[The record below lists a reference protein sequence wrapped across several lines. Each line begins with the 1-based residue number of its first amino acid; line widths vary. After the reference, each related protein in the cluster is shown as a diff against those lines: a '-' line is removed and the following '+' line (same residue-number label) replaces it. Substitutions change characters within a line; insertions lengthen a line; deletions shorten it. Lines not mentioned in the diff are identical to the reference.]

1 MTTTVIDTPV
11 NAAELPELIRERINR
26 YLDDAI
32 ALEAAGVTGL
42 KDMVGEATQPEDAAL
57 FQEHLAQTES
67 QKRRLE
73 VRLAELGGTSN
84 KLKDVMNKIG
94 MAATDLLHV
103 GKDSEDKATRNL
115 IQAYSIENAEI
126 ATYESLYAAASAVGD
141 TKTAL
146 LAREIQAEEE
156 LAAKKIFARV
166 SPNASIAIRV
176 GVSEGRH

>member
-1 MTTTVIDTPV
+1 MTTTVIENPV

-42 KDMVGEATQPEDAAL
+42 KDMVEEATQPEDAAL
-57 FQEHLAQTES
+57 FQEHLNQTES

-115 IQAYSIENAEI
+115 IQAYAVENTEI
-126 ATYESLYAAASAVGD
+126 ATYESLYAAANAVGD
-141 TKTAL
+141 TKTAM
-146 LAREIQAEEE
+146 LAKEIQAEEE
-156 LAAKKIFARV
+156 AAAKKIFARIAPLAAV
-166 SPNASIAIRV
+166 AIRV
-176 GVSEGRH
+176 GVAEGRH